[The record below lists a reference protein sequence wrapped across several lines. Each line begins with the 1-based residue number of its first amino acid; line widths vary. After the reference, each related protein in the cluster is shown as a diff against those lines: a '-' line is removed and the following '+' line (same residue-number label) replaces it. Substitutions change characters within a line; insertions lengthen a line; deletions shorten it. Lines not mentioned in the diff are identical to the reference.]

1 MSEKYVDKRLLK
13 LTKGNGKYLKL
24 DVGDSFVGTYLT
36 WRAEKD
42 EKYDKIKPVYLFKNE
57 NGEEKQLGTGAKKF
71 GAKMA
76 SVIPGSKVQITKLGE
91 GQKTDFS
98 VKVLKVA
105 SMPKDV
111 DEDEEEDE
119 EEEEEV
125 VVKKVKKAKKV
136 VEEEEEEDEEDDEE
150 EDEEEDEDLFAKK

>member
-1 MSEKYVDKRLLK
+1 MAEKYVDKRLLK

-24 DVGDSFVGTYLT
+24 DVGDSFIGTYLT

-42 EKYDKIKPVYLFKNE
+42 EKFDKIKPVYLFKNE
-57 NGEEKQLGTGAKKF
+57 NGEEKQLGTSAKKF

-76 SVIPGSKVQITKLGE
+76 NVIPGSKVQITKLGE

-98 VKVLKVA
+98 VKVLKAA

-111 DEDEEEDE
+111 DEDED
-119 EEEEEV
+119 
-125 VVKKVKKAKKV
+125 
-136 VEEEEEEDEEDDEE
+136 EEEEEDEEEVVEKKSKKKSKKVVE
-150 EDEEEDEDLFAKK
+150 EDEEEDDEDDDDDEDSDVDSLF